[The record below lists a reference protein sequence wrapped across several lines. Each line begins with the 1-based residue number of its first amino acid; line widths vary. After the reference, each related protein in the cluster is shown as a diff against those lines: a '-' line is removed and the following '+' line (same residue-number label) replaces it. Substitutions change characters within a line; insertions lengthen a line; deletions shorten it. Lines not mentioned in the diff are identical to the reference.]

1 MDNAYTYLE
10 TYLEE
15 QNKDYEY
22 EAAVSYN
29 ILLYTVNYSRGPN
42 KRTLKTWGKILK

>member
-29 ILLYTVNYSRGPN
+29 ILLYTVNYSRGPD
-42 KRTLKTWGKILK
+42 KRPSKLGAKY